1 VTIRKHLVE
10 LTSPTTLLNWLAVQD
25 VARIEFTSEE
35 HGYPIESALT
45 REAGNGWSASEPGE
59 QVIRL
64 IFDHPQAIRLIHLV
78 FEDAYQE
85 RAQEFTVRWSSDGG
99 VTYATIVRQQ
109 FFFSPTGAT
118 REVEDYT
125 VDLSGVTEVELHIVP
140 DLSGRPVVANLRE
153 LRIR

>member
-1 VTIRKHLVE
+1 MTIRKHLVE
-10 LTSPTTLLNWLAVQD
+10 LTSPTTPLNWLAVQD
-25 VARIEFTSEE
+25 VARIELTSED
-35 HGYPIESALT
+35 HRYPIESALT
-45 REAGNGWSASEPGE
+45 REAGNGWRALKPGE
-59 QVIRL
+59 QVIRM

-125 VDLSGVTEVELHIVP
+125 VDLSGVTAVELHIVP
-140 DLSGRPVVANLRE
+140 DLSGRPVVANLQE